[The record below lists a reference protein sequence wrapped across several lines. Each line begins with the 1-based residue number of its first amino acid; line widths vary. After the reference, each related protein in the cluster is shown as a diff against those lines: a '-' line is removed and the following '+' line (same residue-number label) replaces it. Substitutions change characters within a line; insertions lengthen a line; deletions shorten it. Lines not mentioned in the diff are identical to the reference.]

1 MIISAID
8 LPLAQAQTQDK
19 DNELLEYLSRV
30 SLISTVV
37 LRLPA
42 GQVLD
47 EPYQFFLSTIV
58 SNNPCF
64 AQGFTVDDDEIATR
78 LLDDG
83 LHVAF
88 FNLTDDKTLLSKVV
102 QSLPRSRVGISA
114 HVSNFSKEFMESVVA
129 EFGKAV
135 GHFTFSC
142 SSMDPALLK
151 AAKDLIHSSELAIQI
166 CFELPTG
173 WNEASAVSIGTYT
186 EGLHCSTTVC
196 MRDLAQSPPKV
207 YANPYGVTPTASVDI
222 PDIISTLIA
231 SLRSDRA
238 DKLYTTVVCDEQ
250 GVCLGLVYSNVES
263 IRIAIL
269 EKRGVY
275 WSRSRSSLW
284 RKGDSSGMFQD
295 LLQVK
300 MDCDY
305 DALRFTVCQRGNPPA
320 FCHLMTRTCWGPVT
334 GIQKLETILLDRKKS
349 APEGSY
355 TKRLFDDPEL
365 LRKKLLEEVQELV
378 EAEEP
383 DHVAAEAADV
393 LYFALTRCVAAGVGL
408 REIEQHLEKRT
419 FKVTRRP
426 GNAKEWRTQAAEQ
439 VFSHN

>member
-1 MIISAID
+1 LINTVLLQLPVGQIIDES
-8 LPLAQAQTQDK
+8 
-19 DNELLEYLSRV
+19 YLM
-30 SLISTVV
+30 
-37 LRLPA
+37 
-42 GQVLD
+42 
-47 EPYQFFLSTIV
+47 FLSTIV
-58 SNNPCF
+58 SNTPCY
-64 AQGFTVDDDEIATR
+64 AQGFTVDDDEIVTK

-83 LHVAF
+83 LHVAY
-88 FNLTDDKTLLSKVV
+88 FNLCDDKSLLLKVV
-102 QSLPRSRVGISA
+102 KSLPRSRVGIYVPTDRITNELMA
-114 HVSNFSKEFMESVVA
+114 SVVA
-129 EFGKAV
+129 EFGDVV
-135 GHFTFSC
+135 GHFLFPCTA
-142 SSMDPALLK
+142 MDPSLLK
-151 AAKDLIHSSELAIQI
+151 TAKDLIHSSELAIQI
-166 CFELPTG
+166 GFELPTG

-186 EGLHCSTTVC
+186 EGLHCATAVC
-196 MRDLAQSPPKV
+196 MRDLAHSPPKV
-207 YANPYGVTPTASVDI
+207 LANPYHIGTAI
-222 PDIISTLIA
+222 TELPDTISTLIA

-238 DKLYTTVVCDEQ
+238 DKLFTTVVCDEQ

-300 MDCDY
+300 TDCDY
-305 DALRFTVCQRGNPPA
+305 DALRFTVRQRGDPPA
-320 FCHLMTRTCWGPVT
+320 FCHLMTRTCWGHVT

-349 APEGSY
+349 SPEGSY
-355 TKRLFDDPEL
+355 TKRLFNDPEL

-439 VFSHN
+439 VYYSFMYMYLYLYTIGKFIFFY